1 MKGRA
6 ITCSCNNAQLAWM
19 EGPLT
24 PAWCDIINSRSPESW
39 LGRLPRQ
46 YTSHLDAKN
55 LKAFSELKMSIKCI
69 KHTERENLVTLCWCI
84 MTASHW
90 IIVLQILRTVA
101 ASKRYLRDM
110 NRLQVR
116 KSCKGFLSPREGLV
130 GKRKEEDTKPRLGT
144 CPWCG
149 LQTHPTKYLPGC
161 LATHF
166 ISASTMCITNMI
178 HELKLYLILFT
189 S

>member
-24 PAWCDIINSRSPESW
+24 PAWCDIINSCSPESW

-55 LKAFSELKMSIKCI
+55 LKAFSKLKMSIKCI
-69 KHTERENLVTLCWCI
+69 KHTERENLVTLCWCS
-84 MTASHW
+84 MTASLW
-90 IIVLQILRTVA
+90 IIVLQILRMVA
-101 ASKRYLRDM
+101 ANKRYLRDV

-116 KSCKGFLSPREGLV
+116 KSCKGFLSPREVPESG
-130 GKRKEEDTKPRLGT
+130 GQEEVRGHQTLG
-144 CPWCG
+144 WG
-149 LQTHPTKYLPGC
+149 
-161 LATHF
+161 HF
-166 ISASTMCITNMI
+166 
-178 HELKLYLILFT
+178 HDVVFKLILPNIFLVAWQHI
-189 S
+189 SSVLQICV